1 MIVEGV
7 QKKTVVIVFSV
18 SETGLNSDIPDSE
31 LAVEG
36 YSFTRQDRIDR
47 KGGGCMVYVRK
58 IFQIVY
64 DLICWIKALNLA
76 LLK

>member
-1 MIVEGV
+1 MF
-7 QKKTVVIVFSV
+7 FSV
-18 SETGLNSDIPDSE
+18 SETWLNSDIPDSE
-31 LAVEG
+31 LAIEG

-47 KGGGCMVYVRK
+47 KGGGCMVYVQENLPYC
-58 IFQIVY
+58 IH

>member
-31 LAVEG
+31 LAIES

-58 IFQIVY
+58 IFHIVY